1 MGCMRVLLTGCGGYV
16 GSVARG
22 ILESAGHEVVGL
34 DAGLYDGCDLTPLT
48 PPPAP
53 ELQVDLRDVQ
63 LGDLEGIEAV
73 VHLGALSND
82 PIGELDESLT
92 YAINHLASVRLA
104 ELAKTAGATR
114 FVFASSCSMYGASAG
129 SGLVDETA
137 ELAPLTAYAA
147 SKVRSEES
155 LAQLASD
162 DFSPTFLRF
171 ATAYGVSPR
180 LRLDIVL
187 NNLVGSAIASGEVR
201 LQSDGMAWRPLIHVE
216 DMARACLAVLEAPRE
231 AIHGEAFNTGSP
243 DANYLV
249 RDLAE
254 IVAEVVAGAQVSFA
268 EGAGTDP
275 RSYQVDFSK
284 VTSTLPSFRCEWDAR
299 KGAESLA
306 SAYRAA
312 SMDEALFNGDRFT
325 RLARLRTL
333 LADGRLDGDL
343 RWQEQAPAF
352 SAA

>member
-1 MGCMRVLLTGCGGYV
+1 MRVLLTGSGGYV
-16 GSVARG
+16 GSVARAV
-22 ILESAGHEVVGL
+22 LEAGGHAIVGL
-34 DAGLYDGCDLTPLT
+34 DARLYDGCDLAPLT
-48 PPPAP
+48 PPPPP
-53 ELQVDLRDVQ
+53 ELPLDLRDVQ
-63 LGDLEGIEAV
+63 LADLDGIDAV

-92 YAINHLASVRLA
+92 YAINHLATMRLA
-104 ELAKTAGATR
+104 ELAKEAGATR

-137 ELAPLTAYAA
+137 ALAPLTAYAA

-155 LAQLASD
+155 LAELASD

-187 NNLVGSAIASGEVR
+187 NNLVGSAVASGEVR

-254 IVAEVVAGAQVSFA
+254 IVAEVVDGAQVSFA

-284 VTSTLPSFRCEWDAR
+284 VMSALPSFRCEWDAR
-299 KGAESLA
+299 KGAASLA

-312 SMDEALFNGDRFT
+312 SMDEAMFAGDRFT
-325 RLARLRTL
+325 RLARIRTL
-333 LADGRLDGDL
+333 LAEGRLDGDL
-343 RWQEQAPAF
+343 RWQEQTPAF
-352 SAA
+352 TAA

>member
-1 MGCMRVLLTGCGGYV
+1 MGRMRVLLTGSGGYV
-16 GSVARG
+16 GSVARAV
-22 ILESAGHEVVGL
+22 LEAGGHAIVGL
-34 DAGLYDGCDLTPLT
+34 DARLYDGCDLAPLT
-48 PPPAP
+48 PPPPP
-53 ELQVDLRDVQ
+53 ELPLDLRDVQ
-63 LGDLEGIEAV
+63 LADLDGIDAV

-92 YAINHLASVRLA
+92 YAINHLATMRLA
-104 ELAKTAGATR
+104 ELAKEAGATR

-137 ELAPLTAYAA
+137 ALAPLTAYAA

-155 LAQLASD
+155 LAELASD

-187 NNLVGSAIASGEVR
+187 NNLVGSAVASGEVR

-254 IVAEVVAGAQVSFA
+254 IVAEVVDGAQVSFA

-284 VTSTLPSFRCEWDAR
+284 VMSALPSFRCEWDAR
-299 KGAESLA
+299 KGAASLA

-312 SMDEALFNGDRFT
+312 SMDEAMFAGDRFT
-325 RLARLRTL
+325 RLARIRTL
-333 LADGRLDGDL
+333 LAEGRLDGDL
-343 RWQEQAPAF
+343 RWQEQTPAF
-352 SAA
+352 TAA